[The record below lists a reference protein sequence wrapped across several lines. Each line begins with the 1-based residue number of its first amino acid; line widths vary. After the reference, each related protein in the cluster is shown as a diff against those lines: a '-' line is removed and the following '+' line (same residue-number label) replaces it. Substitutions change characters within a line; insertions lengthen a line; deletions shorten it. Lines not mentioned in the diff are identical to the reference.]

1 MDDFTDK
8 QIIEFCSTEDN
19 CIKYMYHW
27 ISKNK
32 GFYNCVHMDIDNI
45 PALQSLVASGQ
56 VIELK
61 DRLYKGCREYTFPQY
76 ITMTSID

>member
-1 MDDFTDK
+1 MDNFTDK
-8 QIIEFCSTEDN
+8 EIIQFCSTEDN
-19 CIKYMYHW
+19 CIKY
-27 ISKNK
+27 IQSCIKKNK
-32 GFYNCVHMDIDNI
+32 GFYNCVYLDIENI

-76 ITMTSID
+76 IKKP